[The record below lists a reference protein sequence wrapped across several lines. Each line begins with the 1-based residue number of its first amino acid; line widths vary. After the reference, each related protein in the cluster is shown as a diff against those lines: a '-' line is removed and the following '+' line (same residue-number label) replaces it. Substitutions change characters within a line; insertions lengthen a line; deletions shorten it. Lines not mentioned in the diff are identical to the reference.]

1 MQNFIRT
8 KIIRNGD
15 ISSPTILV
23 DPNLPNI
30 LAVQGE
36 LCVRLAHNKEDL
48 KAVQALRYSIFYKTL
63 GAHPKLSQRLTRL
76 DRDHY
81 DDICEHLLLTTRAVV
96 QGAPKKTQLAN
107 GETVVGCYRLLRRGI
122 AEQSS
127 GFYSANEFD
136 LAPFLSGIGR
146 GLNIL
151 ELGRS
156 CVAPAFRSGNGI
168 SLMWR
173 GLGVLIKTY
182 EVDAMIGCASFA
194 GTNLEMLAQPLS
206 YLHHFHSAEGM
217 WRVRAHQERYIDM
230 NIQALDEINPK
241 AALRALPPV
250 LRGYLRSG
258 ALIGDGA
265 VIDHQ
270 FNTTDVFVIMP
281 LSQLSERYRERYVAE

>member
-1 MQNFIRT
+1 MQKFISA
-8 KIIRNGD
+8 KIRNRVV
-15 ISSPTILV
+15 SNPILINNS
-23 DPNLPNI
+23 NLPDI
-30 LAVQGE
+30 IAEQGE

-81 DDICEHLLLTTRAVV
+81 DNLCEHLMLTTRAVV
-96 QGAPKKTQLAN
+96 HGAPKKTRLAN

-156 CVAPAFRSGNGI
+156 CVAPAFRTGNGI

-173 GLGVLIKTY
+173 GLGVLVNKY
-182 EVDAMIGCASFA
+182 EIDAMIGCASFA
-194 GTNLEMLAQPLS
+194 GTNLETLAQPLS
-206 YLHHFHSAEGM
+206 YLHHYHSAEGM
-217 WRVRAHQERYIDM
+217 WRVRAHQERYNDM
-230 NIQALDEINPK
+230 KVLAREEINTK

-270 FNTTDVFVIMP
+270 FNTTDVFVLMP
-281 LSQLSERYRERYVAE
+281 MSQLSERYRERYVAE

>member
-1 MQNFIRT
+1 MQKFISA
-8 KIIRNGD
+8 KIRNRVV
-15 ISSPTILV
+15 SNPILINNS
-23 DPNLPNI
+23 NLPDI
-30 LAVQGE
+30 IAEQGE

-81 DDICEHLLLTTRAVV
+81 DNLCEHLMLTTRAVV
-96 QGAPKKTQLAN
+96 HGAPKKTRLAN

-136 LAPFLSGIGR
+136 LAQFLSGIGR

-156 CVAPAFRSGNGI
+156 CVAPAFRTGNGI

-173 GLGVLIKTY
+173 GLGVLVNTY
-182 EVDAMIGCASFA
+182 EIDAMIGCASFA
-194 GTNLEMLAQPLS
+194 GTNLETLAQPLS
-206 YLHHFHSAEGM
+206 YLHHYHSAEGM

-230 NIQALDEINPK
+230 NVLAREEINTK

-270 FNTTDVFVIMP
+270 FNTTDVFVLMP
-281 LSQLSERYRERYVAE
+281 MSQLSERYRERYVAE

>member
-1 MQNFIRT
+1 MQKFISA
-8 KIIRNGD
+8 KIRNRV
-15 ISSPTILV
+15 ISNPILINNS
-23 DPNLPNI
+23 NLPDI
-30 LAVQGE
+30 IAEQGE

-81 DDICEHLLLTTRAVV
+81 DNLCEHLMLTTRAVV
-96 QGAPKKTQLAN
+96 HGAPKKTRLAN

-156 CVAPAFRSGNGI
+156 CVAPAFRTGNGI

-173 GLGVLIKTY
+173 GLGVLVNTY
-182 EVDAMIGCASFA
+182 EIDAMIGCASFA
-194 GTNLEMLAQPLS
+194 GTNLETLAQPLS
-206 YLHHFHSAEGM
+206 YLHHYHSAEGM
-217 WRVRAHQERYIDM
+217 WRVRAHQERYNDM
-230 NIQALDEINPK
+230 KVLAREEINTK

-270 FNTTDVFVIMP
+270 FNTTDVFVLMP
-281 LSQLSERYRERYVAE
+281 MSQLSERYRERYVAE

>member
-1 MQNFIRT
+1 MQKFISA
-8 KIIRNGD
+8 KIRNRVVSNP
-15 ISSPTILV
+15 IFINNS
-23 DPNLPNI
+23 NLPEI
-30 LAVQGE
+30 IAEQGE

-81 DDICEHLLLTTRAVV
+81 DNLCEHLMLTTRAVV
-96 QGAPKKTQLAN
+96 HGAPKKTRLAN

-156 CVAPAFRSGNGI
+156 CVAPAFRTGNGI

-173 GLGVLIKTY
+173 GLGVLVNTY
-182 EVDAMIGCASFA
+182 EIDAMIGCASFA
-194 GTNLEMLAQPLS
+194 GTNLETLAQPLS
-206 YLHHFHSAEGM
+206 YLHHYHSAEGM

-230 NIQALDEINPK
+230 NVLAREEINTK

-270 FNTTDVFVIMP
+270 FNTTDVFVLMP
-281 LSQLSERYRERYVAE
+281 MSQLSERYRERYVAE

>member
-1 MQNFIRT
+1 MQNFINT
-8 KIIRNGD
+8 KIRNRVISNLTIIKKPKPD
-15 ISSPTILV
+15 II
-23 DPNLPNI
+23 
-30 LAVQGE
+30 AEQGE
-36 LCVRLAHNKEDL
+36 LSVRLAHTKEDL

-63 GAHPKLSQRLTRL
+63 GAQPKLSQRLTRL

-81 DDICEHLLLTTRAVV
+81 DNLCEHLLLTTRGVV
-96 QGAPKKTQLAN
+96 NGAPKKTQLAN

-122 AEQSS
+122 AEETS

-136 LAPFLSGIGR
+136 LVPFLSGIGR
-146 GLNIL
+146 GLDIL

-156 CVAPAFRSGNGI
+156 CVAPAFRSGAGI

-173 GLGVLIKTY
+173 GLGVLVKTY

-194 GTNLEMLAQPLS
+194 GTNIENLAEPLS
-206 YLHHFHSAEGM
+206 YLHHYHSAEGV

-230 NIQALDEINPK
+230 NRQARDKINTK
-241 AALRALPPV
+241 SALRTLPPV

-258 ALIGDGA
+258 AMIGEGA

-270 FNTTDVFVIMP
+270 FNTTDVFVLMP
-281 LSQLSERYRERYVAE
+281 MSQLSEKYRERYVAE